1 MKVLDSEAAI
11 IISCHDSFLPSL
23 FIYRKSVSTFW
34 EPNVTLLRYQRAER
48 CSIQRNEV
56 NPKWSYPSVQ
66 LKPHRK
72 NEIILLNYNPS
83 SRGKAL
89 LNKIKHIL
97 YSAVLHKCVGEC
109 ISDKDNISK
118 LYSPRSTILA
128 NSHMLLFS

>member
-1 MKVLDSEAAI
+1 MKVLDSEAEI
-11 IISCHDSFLPSL
+11 IISCHGSFLPSL
-23 FIYRKSVSTFW
+23 LIHHKSVSSFW
-34 EPNVTLLRYQRAER
+34 EPNVTLLRYQTAER
-48 CSIQRNEV
+48 CSVQWNEV

-97 YSAVLHKCVGEC
+97 YSTILHKCVGEY

-128 NSHMLLFS
+128 NSHVLLFT